1 MSKHT
6 THPSL
11 LQSQVHV
18 VLAGVGGSGSQML
31 TGLARLHLAMKALG
45 HPGGLLVQAYDPDNV
60 SEANVGRQL
69 FAYSDIGSNKAIVLV
84 NRINLWYGLEWQA
97 VPEPFRGEAPIGQPH
112 LVDILVTCVDTARA
126 RREIHRAIVDRG
138 HKTPGYWLDLG
149 NRRQDGQVVLG
160 EPVSG
165 LSAYNTA
172 PFPADRKKQKKQVV
186 PMRLRT
192 VVEMFPELLDP
203 DIPEDN
209 TPSCSLAESLGK
221 QGLFINDHVSR
232 WALMLLE
239 LLFRDGCIEHQ
250 GYMINLADGIV
261 NPIPVPEA
269 G

>member
-1 MSKHT
+1 VSKHT
-6 THPSL
+6 IRPNL

-45 HPGGLLVQAYDPDNV
+45 HPGGLFVQAYDPDNV

-69 FAYSDIGSNKAIVLV
+69 FAYSDIGTNKAIVLV

-97 VPEPFRGEAPIGQPH
+97 IPEPYRGDVPIGQPPI
-112 LVDILVTCVDTARA
+112 VDILITCVDTARA
-126 RREIHRAIVDRG
+126 RREIHRTIINRG

-149 NRRQDGQVVLG
+149 NRRHDGQVVLG
-160 EPVSG
+160 EPQSG

-172 PFPADRKKQKKQVV
+172 AYPAERKKQKKQVV
-186 PMRLRT
+186 PARLRT

-203 DIPEDN
+203 DLPEDD

-221 QGLFINDHVSR
+221 QGLYINDHVSR
-232 WALMLLE
+232 WALTLLE
-239 LLFRDGCIEHQ
+239 MLFREGAVEHY
-250 GYMINLADGIV
+250 GYFINLMSGAV
-261 NPIPVPEA
+261 NPIPVPEEA
-269 G
+269 